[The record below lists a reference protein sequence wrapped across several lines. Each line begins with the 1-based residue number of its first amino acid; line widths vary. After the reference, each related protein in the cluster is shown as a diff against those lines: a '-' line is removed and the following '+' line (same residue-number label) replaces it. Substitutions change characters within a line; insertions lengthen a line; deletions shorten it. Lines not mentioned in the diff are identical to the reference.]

1 MARHETSMNKQR
13 LPTIPEE
20 LRSATILP
28 WEEHKRSESPR
39 GEVRIAHVL
48 AGDHGVED
56 VEVSVHCPHCSEEIL
71 LDVAS
76 EEALQT
82 AISWIEESREEQ
94 APQRREA
101 APEDDPTSGV
111 HRVSTAVIA
120 GLAVHEELI
129 AKLARSPVQ
138 RAVNRDVRTVPCGA
152 SLAAVAG
159 DITLGD
165 ASAVVVVDPEGRPM
179 GVVTPTEV
187 LRAASALDA
196 RALQETPVE
205 RAMADSLHKLREDA
219 PLTRAVELFCG
230 GGVRRIAVI
239 ADDGKLSGILRPLD
253 LLRFLLPAE
262 PPPS

>member
-1 MARHETSMNKQR
+1 MNKQR
-13 LPTIPEE
+13 LATIPEE
-20 LRSATILP
+20 LRAASILP
-28 WEEHKRSESPR
+28 WEEHTPKRASEAAH

-82 AISWIEESREEQ
+82 AMSWIEEGRPDH
-94 APQRREA
+94 AAHRRESVT
-101 APEDDPTSGV
+101 EDDPLSGV

-129 AKLARSPVQ
+129 GMLGRAPVRQ
-138 RAVNRDVRTVPCGA
+138 AVNRDVRSVPCGT

-165 ASAVVVVDPEGRPM
+165 ASAVVVVDPDHRPV

-196 RALQETPVE
+196 RALHETPVE
-205 RAMADSLHKLREDA
+205 RAMAEALHRLREDA

-230 GGVRRIAVI
+230 ANVRRIAVI
-239 ADDGKLSGILRPLD
+239 GDDGKLSGILRPLD
-253 LLRFLLPAE
+253 LLRFLLPGE
-262 PPPS
+262 PTQPS